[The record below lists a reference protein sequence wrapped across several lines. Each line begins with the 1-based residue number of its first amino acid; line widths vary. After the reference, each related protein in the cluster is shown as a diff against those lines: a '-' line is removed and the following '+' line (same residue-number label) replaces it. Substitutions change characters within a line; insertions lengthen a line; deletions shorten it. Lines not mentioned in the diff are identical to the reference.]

1 MTPTKIITYIYGSGV
16 KTVTVQVDT
25 TEKQDHLRVQIIDPP
40 ILTKFNQINGT
51 KNKDALTTIIKP
63 QDLFKSYDG
72 TIQDAEMAFT
82 PIRYKHVIISSIL
95 KQYLRENLFIGE
107 LEAEVGT
114 PTK

>member
-1 MTPTKIITYIYGSGV
+1 
-16 KTVTVQVDT
+16 
-25 TEKQDHLRVQIIDPP
+25 
-40 ILTKFNQINGT
+40 
-51 KNKDALTTIIKP
+51 
-63 QDLFKSYDG
+63 
-72 TIQDAEMAFT
+72 MAFT